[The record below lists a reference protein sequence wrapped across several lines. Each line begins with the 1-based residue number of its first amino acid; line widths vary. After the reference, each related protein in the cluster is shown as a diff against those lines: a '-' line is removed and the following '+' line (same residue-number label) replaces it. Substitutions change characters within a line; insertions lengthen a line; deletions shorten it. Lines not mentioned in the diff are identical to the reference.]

1 MRIRNK
7 KIRKNDK
14 PDSDDDTNY
23 FTTAIYA
30 TRHPATAAT
39 DVAVFYRQPAVADA
53 RPVRL
58 RLCRDGRNA
67 VQGLLLWLSV
77 AMSLVL
83 AYRFI
88 YLKRMIYRIT
98 DEQLIYEHGV
108 ITGAAIMLELYPG
121 VVDFAEQSNLLQQL
135 CGLKTVSVHS
145 GDRTTPRLDIIGMD
159 MNNDLVSVIRGR
171 VELNKRRKGIYEITN
186 R

>member
-39 DVAVFYRQPAVADA
+39 DVAVFIDNLPLLTLD
-53 RPVRL
+53 
-58 RLCRDGRNA
+58 LCGYACVGMDGMLFK
-67 VQGLLLWLSV
+67 GLLLWLSV

-88 YLKRMIYRIT
+88 YLKRMIT
-98 DEQLIYEHGV
+98 AL
-108 ITGAAIMLELYPG
+108 
-121 VVDFAEQSNLLQQL
+121 
-135 CGLKTVSVHS
+135 
-145 GDRTTPRLDIIGMD
+145 RT
-159 MNNDLVSVIRGR
+159 NN
-171 VELNKRRKGIYEITN
+171 
-186 R
+186 